1 MCVCVCV
8 CGEFFF
14 HNKNKMR
21 GYMEVK
27 VSFIF
32 LFLSAS
38 SVLNEDEDDDGWNK
52 QTNMCVC
59 VCNLSKE
66 VKRES
71 HIFISYVCIFAYQIV
86 TTKKGREKKKKC
98 GLYVLFFST
107 SVVLC
112 LRCMASVYLR
122 PHARTEARELLHSA
136 RRRRR
141 PSLRCCCPPSA
152 GEAPWLPQTSRDA

>member
-1 MCVCVCV
+1 
-8 CGEFFF
+8 
-14 HNKNKMR
+14 
-21 GYMEVK
+21 MEVK

-86 TTKKGREKKKKC
+86 TTKKGRERKKNAAYMFYFLVPLLSSVFVVWRRFIFVHTHVQRH
-98 GLYVLFFST
+98 GNSST
-107 SVVLC
+107 RPVVVVV
-112 LRCMASVYLR
+112 RASAAVVRHLQEKHHGCR
-122 PHARTEARELLHSA
+122 KRAETRDVHEHSERA
-136 RRRRR
+136 ERR
-141 PSLRCCCPPSA
+141 
-152 GEAPWLPQTSRDA
+152 GG